1 MCITGWLSCVHLLL
15 HTACYPQSILGMWM
29 VPNIISVFCVRFP
42 MKVWW
47 KMSEAQWYLSYMI
60 TGGWFLPLISFR
72 WVPMATQTP
81 HLLMDISPSQTL
93 SNPPLSPKPSDTSPS
108 TLQPSQQPN
117 LTKISLQS
125 QLSLGM
131 QTAQEWGPEQLLRAQ
146 LLQDIN
152 KKEQ

>member
-1 MCITGWLSCVHLLL
+1 
-15 HTACYPQSILGMWM
+15 
-29 VPNIISVFCVRFP
+29 
-42 MKVWW
+42 
-47 KMSEAQWYLSYMI
+47 
-60 TGGWFLPLISFR
+60 
-72 WVPMATQTP
+72 MATQTP

-108 TLQPSQQPN
+108 TLQPTQQPN